1 MWCIGFTYRYGIR
14 RMRKRKMVIQ
24 LIIANEEGEHTGRNE
39 MLLVNYVL
47 KIDAILSVLSSRRA
61 GNAKGAVRIGDR
73 DFCGR
78 SWERGS

>member
-1 MWCIGFTYRYGIR
+1 
-14 RMRKRKMVIQ
+14 MRKRKMVIQ

-39 MLLVNYVL
+39 MLLVDQVL
-47 KIDAILSVLSSRRA
+47 KVDAILSLLSSRRA

>member
-1 MWCIGFTYRYGIR
+1 
-14 RMRKRKMVIQ
+14 MRKRKMVIQ
-24 LIIANEEGEHTGRNE
+24 LVIADEEGEHTGRNE

-78 SWERGS
+78 ILGHGS

>member
-1 MWCIGFTYRYGIR
+1 
-14 RMRKRKMVIQ
+14 MRKRKMVIQ
-24 LIIANEEGEHTGRNE
+24 LVIADEEGEHTGRNK
-39 MLLVNYVL
+39 MLLVGQVL
-47 KIDAILSVLSSRRA
+47 KVDAILSLLSSRRA